1 VSGLFSAIIAGM
13 ETLEKL
19 FGSAAKVKIMR
30 LFIFN
35 PDQFFTTKLMV
46 QRTRLTSSQIR
57 KELGLLEKIKLLKT
71 RGQGVKKVW
80 YVNDTFVHLTPL
92 RELMTHSVAVSFDSL
107 VRKIG
112 KTCKLKA
119 LVLSGLFINHPES
132 RVDMLI
138 IGNQFNRDSFAR
150 TIKKLE
156 SEIGK
161 ELSYA
166 VLETEDFRYRMG
178 IGDRL
183 VRDIL
188 EFPHQVAYD
197 KLGVK

>member
-1 VSGLFSAIIAGM
+1 MITGM

-19 FGSAAKVKIMR
+19 FGSAAKVKIIR

-35 PDQFFTTKLMV
+35 PDQFFTTKIIT

-57 KELGLLEKIKLLKT
+57 KEITLLQKIKLIKSKGIGA
-71 RGQGVKKVW
+71 RKMW
-80 YVNDTFVHLTPL
+80 YINDTFVHLSPL
-92 RELMTHSVAVSFDSL
+92 RELMTHSVAVSYDSL
-107 VRKIG
+107 VKKIS

-138 IGNQFNRDSFAR
+138 IGNQFNRDSFSR
-150 TIKKLE
+150 TIKKIE
-156 SEIGK
+156 SEIGR

-166 VLETEDFRYRMG
+166 VLETEDFHYRMG

-188 EFPHQVAYD
+188 EFPHQVAFD
-197 KLGVK
+197 RLGVK

>member
-1 VSGLFSAIIAGM
+1 MITSM

-35 PDQFFTTKLMV
+35 PDQFFTTKIIV
-46 QRTRLTSSQIR
+46 QRTRLTASQIR
-57 KELGLLEKIKLLKT
+57 KEITLLQKIKLIKSKGT
-71 RGQGVKKVW
+71 GARKMW
-80 YVNDTFVHLTPL
+80 YINDTFAHLSPL

-107 VRKIG
+107 VKKIG

-138 IGNQFNRDSFAR
+138 IGNQFNRDSLSR

-156 SEIGK
+156 SEIGR

-166 VLETEDFRYRMG
+166 VLETEDFHYRMG

-188 EFPHQVAYD
+188 EFPHQVAFD
-197 KLGVK
+197 RLGVK